1 MDNLESKPQIDEKP
15 IINIVGEKVALGPI
29 HRGVLPFLT
38 KWENDFTVGFL
49 AGDTLQPTPQEAMEK
64 HNESLFKGEQG
75 NHVFFIIYEY
85 ATLRPIGLTELR
97 RINHR
102 HGTATFGILIGE
114 KDCWDKGYGTEATR
128 LVLDYGFTIVGLHNI
143 RLSTFAYNERAI
155 RAYTRA
161 GFRII
166 GRQREAYRWG
176 NKLYDNVIMD
186 CISTE
191 FETPLKRI
199 LTLP

>member
-29 HRGVLPFLT
+29 HRGVLPLLT
-38 KWENDFTVGFL
+38 KWENDFAVGFL

-64 HNESLFKGEQG
+64 HNESLFQGEQG

-85 ATLRPIGLTELR
+85 VTLRPIGLTELR

-102 HGTATFGILIGE
+102 HGTAAFGILIGE